1 MSGDAKQRLARLL
14 GELDRSAE
22 TPAGE
27 FDPDD
32 ADYPLSE
39 TSSIELTESDAE
51 DARARR
57 AEKLPGGVMAGRLE
71 SKVQART
78 AKLEERLA
86 VLMEENAK
94 KDAAT
99 AEALAKQAKSFG
111 EERAKMM
118 EAVQLLKDKQSE
130 LERLAPPLRE
140 AVQGAKDQ
148 LRSVVCSQERLK
160 ELQAQDPSALSLA
173 DFVILR
179 VHQETANLRADLA
192 RDRLLDRARVQRR
205 VRHRRGGDRAAEQLP
220 GGYLTG
226 GSG

>member
-1 MSGDAKQRLARLL
+1 
-14 GELDRSAE
+14 
-22 TPAGE
+22 
-27 FDPDD
+27 
-32 ADYPLSE
+32 
-39 TSSIELTESDAE
+39 
-51 DARARR
+51 
-57 AEKLPGGVMAGRLE
+57 MAGRLE

-179 VHQETANLRADLA
+179 VHQETANLRADLDVTRVERDTSRDALGRLELDNKRLA
-192 RDRLLDRARVQRR
+192 REAKRASEYISQSDKEGEAERAALDRVATASRESSRTR
-205 VRHRRGGDRAAEQLP
+205 WSRWRF
-220 GGYLTG
+220 
-226 GSG
+226 